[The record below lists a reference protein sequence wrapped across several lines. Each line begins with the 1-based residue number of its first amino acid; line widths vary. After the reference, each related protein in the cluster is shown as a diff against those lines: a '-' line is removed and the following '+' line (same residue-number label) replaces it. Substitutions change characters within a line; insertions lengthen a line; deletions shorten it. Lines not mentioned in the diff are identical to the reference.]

1 MYLYLFIYLFTH
13 MYTHYYF
20 AYWQAPCHSYK
31 MKTKPDTDKPL

>member
-1 MYLYLFIYLFTH
+1 